1 MQAVLLFT
9 VMVAAVLLVALDATR
24 RGDGANKG
32 ALAQRHKEDVMLVA
46 VGFKPDD
53 GGSDLWRRD
62 GVSYG
67 REAALQCAWREWHKR

>member
-1 MQAVLLFT
+1 MGSSHQ
-9 VMVAAVLLVALDATR
+9 
-24 RGDGANKG
+24 GDGVNKE

-46 VGFKPDD
+46 AGFKPEDE
-53 GGSDLWRRD
+53 GGDLWRRD